1 VGDVKSTRQLSI
13 PSSGSQH
20 LIGKALEIKK
30 ASRYALAFI
39 AIATIVLTMVYL
51 SSAAREMQGSFSK
64 LLENIVLAVLT
75 YYLLFFLFL
84 LVVRY
89 AVLIA
94 YSFLDHLETL
104 NKKKIPAS
112 SATPGNEL
120 TPMISLVVP
129 AYNEGLVIQAAI
141 RSLLLIDYPN
151 FEILVI
157 DDGSTDD
164 TYEKALAVAQEQSK
178 IPVRVITKRNGGKA
192 EALNTGMSVARGEF
206 VLNMDGDSKLSKNTL
221 RDCIR
226 HFEDPRIGAVAGNVK
241 VLNREN
247 IWTKI
252 QALEYV
258 EGLAMARKAQSFMRA
273 VNIIPGPL
281 GMFRKSVLQEVGGY
295 DHDTFAEDCDLT
307 LKLLMRGWH
316 IAYEPKA
323 IAWVETP
330 SQLLN
335 LLKQRYRWTRGILQA
350 TSKHS
355 HALWQPRKAGLNCF
369 ILWYMLFEGIL
380 WPFSTLLGSIFFA
393 YIGIQYGIATLL
405 FLWWLQLTLLDVVAA
420 AYCVIIEEEEPSLI
434 LYAITFRLFYI
445 NIIDV
450 SKVFATIEE
459 WRGHTMTWGKLD
471 REGKL

>member
-1 VGDVKSTRQLSI
+1 
-13 PSSGSQH
+13 
-20 LIGKALEIKK
+20 LEIKK
-30 ASRYALAFI
+30 ISRYAT
-39 AIATIVLTMVYL
+39 AIAVVAGIVSLMAYL
-51 SSAAREMQGSFSK
+51 YATARDMRGSFSI
-64 LLENIVLAVLT
+64 LLENVVLAALT

-84 LVVRY
+84 LVIRY
-89 AVLIA
+89 GILVL
-94 YSFLDHLETL
+94 YSFMDHLESVH
-104 NKKKIPAS
+104 KKRDVPTIMYREDS
-112 SATPGNEL
+112 SL
-120 TPMISLVVP
+120 PMISLVVP

-141 RSLLLIDYPN
+141 RSLLLLDYPN
-151 FEILVI
+151 YEIVVI

-164 TYEKALAVAQEQSK
+164 TYEKAIEVAHEQQD

-206 VLNMDGDSKLSKNTL
+206 VLNMDGDSKLSSNTL
-221 RDCIR
+221 RACIV

-241 VLNREN
+241 VINREN

-281 GMFRKSVLQEVGGY
+281 GMFRKSVLKEVGGY

-316 IAYEPKA
+316 IAYEPTA
-323 IAWVETP
+323 IAWVESP
-330 SQLLN
+330 SHLLD

-355 HALWQPRKAGLNCF
+355 HALWQPRKAGVNCF

-380 WPFSTLLGSIFFA
+380 WPFSTLLGNIFFA
-393 YIGIQYGIATLL
+393 YIGIQYGIASLL
-405 FLWWLQLTLLDVVAA
+405 FFWWLQLTVLDVVAA
-420 AYCVIIEEEEPSLI
+420 AYCVVIEEEEPALI
-434 LYAITFRLFYI
+434 FYAISFRLFYI

-459 WRGHTMTWGKLD
+459 WRGHTMTWGKLE

>member
-1 VGDVKSTRQLSI
+1 
-13 PSSGSQH
+13 
-20 LIGKALEIKK
+20 LEINR
-30 ASRYALAFI
+30 ASRYGWAAAAL
-39 AIATIVLTMVYL
+39 VGMVSLQVYL
-51 SSAAREMQGSFSK
+51 YTSAREVQGSFSI
-64 LLENIVLAVLT
+64 LLENMVLSVLT

-84 LVVRY
+84 LIVRY
-89 AVLIA
+89 GVLIL
-94 YSFLDHLETL
+94 YSFLDHLECLYT
-104 NKKKIPAS
+104 NRTAPAAMPRDDS
-112 SATPGNEL
+112 SL
-120 TPMISLVVP
+120 PMISLVVP
-129 AYNEGLVIQAAI
+129 AYNEGVVIQAAI
-141 RSLLLIDYPN
+141 RSLLLLDYPN
-151 FEILVI
+151 YEIIVI

-164 TYEKALAVAQEQSK
+164 TYEKAIAVAREQQD

-206 VLNMDGDSKLSKNTL
+206 ILNMDGDSKLSSNTL
-221 RDCIR
+221 RACIS

-241 VLNREN
+241 VINREN
-247 IWTKI
+247 IWSKI

-281 GMFRKSVLQEVGGY
+281 GMFRKSVLQQVGGY

-307 LKLLMRGWH
+307 LKLLMCGWH
-316 IAYEPKA
+316 IAYEPNA

-330 SQLLN
+330 SRLLD

-355 HALWQPRKAGLNCF
+355 EALWQPKKAGINCF

-380 WPFSTLLGSIFFA
+380 WPFSTLLGNIFFV
-393 YIGIQYGIATLL
+393 YVGIRYGLASLL
-405 FLWWLQLTLLDVVAA
+405 FFWWLQLTVLDVIAA
-420 AYCVIIEEEEPSLI
+420 AYCVVIEEEEPSLI
-434 LYAITFRLFYI
+434 FYAVTFRLFYI

-459 WRGHTMTWGKLD
+459 WRGSAMTWGKLD

>member
-1 VGDVKSTRQLSI
+1 M
-13 PSSGSQH
+13 
-20 LIGKALEIKK
+20 EIKK
-30 ASRYALAFI
+30 ISRYAT
-39 AIATIVLTMVYL
+39 AIAVVAGIVSLMAYL
-51 SSAAREMQGSFSK
+51 YATARDMRGSFSI
-64 LLENIVLAVLT
+64 LLENVVLAALT

-84 LVVRY
+84 LVIRY
-89 AVLIA
+89 GILVL
-94 YSFLDHLETL
+94 YSFMDHLESVH
-104 NKKKIPAS
+104 KKRDVPTIMYREDS
-112 SATPGNEL
+112 SL
-120 TPMISLVVP
+120 PMISLVVP

-141 RSLLLIDYPN
+141 RSLLLLDYPN
-151 FEILVI
+151 YEIVVI

-164 TYEKALAVAQEQSK
+164 TYEKAIEVAHEQQD

-206 VLNMDGDSKLSKNTL
+206 VLNMDGDSKLSSNTL
-221 RDCIR
+221 RACIV

-241 VLNREN
+241 VINREN

-281 GMFRKSVLQEVGGY
+281 GMFRKSVLKEVGGY

-316 IAYEPKA
+316 IAYEPTA
-323 IAWVETP
+323 IAWVESP
-330 SQLLN
+330 SHLLD

-355 HALWQPRKAGLNCF
+355 HALWQPRKAGVNCF

-380 WPFSTLLGSIFFA
+380 WPFSTLLGNIFFA
-393 YIGIQYGIATLL
+393 YIGIQYGIASLL
-405 FLWWLQLTLLDVVAA
+405 FFWWLQLTVLDVVAA
-420 AYCVIIEEEEPSLI
+420 AYCVVIEEEEPALI
-434 LYAITFRLFYI
+434 FYAISFRLFYI

-459 WRGHTMTWGKLD
+459 WRGHTMTWGKLE